1 MPTRQTDGDESA
13 MNLRGRQSPAA
24 HSLKCVEEVG
34 SCELRLLGILG
45 SSHSKNSANFAYTAF
60 YEVRRFFGAL
70 TCFVP
75 WRIYIPLRQEY
86 AASVTPKEVRRTL
99 G

>member
-1 MPTRQTDGDESA
+1 
-13 MNLRGRQSPAA
+13 MNSQKL
-24 HSLKCVEEVG
+24 
-34 SCELRLLGILG
+34 
-45 SSHSKNSANFAYTAF
+45 NFALTVF
-60 YEVRRFFGAL
+60 SEVRRFFGAL

-86 AASVTPKEVRRTL
+86 GATVTPKEVRRTL